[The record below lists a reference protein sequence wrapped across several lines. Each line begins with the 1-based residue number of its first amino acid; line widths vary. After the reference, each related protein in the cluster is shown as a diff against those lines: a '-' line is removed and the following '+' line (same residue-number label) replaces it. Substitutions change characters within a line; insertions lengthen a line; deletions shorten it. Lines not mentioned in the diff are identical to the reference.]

1 MLVFLSMLCFNPF
14 DKLYKLI
21 RLCNRKTRFLL
32 FLADNE
38 HHVFF
43 RGALI
48 VQVLNVVM
56 EMPANCVWHTVF
68 EWKTV
73 IFVLMS
79 HYYFYVYS
87 YECSMADF
95 FLLPAVV
102 VVTMKVLGIPVED
115 NQFIS
120 KRKRWIVLWII
131 LADTS
136 KYLMRCINMC
146 YCYGNE

>member
-1 MLVFLSMLCFNPF
+1 MLCFNPF

-79 HYYFYVYS
+79 HNYFYVYS

-95 FLLPAVV
+95 FSSCCGGCHNEGSWNPCRRQSIHSQEKKMNSFVDYP
-102 VVTMKVLGIPVED
+102 G
-115 NQFIS
+115 
-120 KRKRWIVLWII
+120 RH
-131 LADTS
+131 
-136 KYLMRCINMC
+136 INVP
-146 YCYGNE
+146 YALH